1 MKIIS
6 CRGDLYREFG
16 RVVDVCEGTGI
27 DPLKCV
33 KWINTTLFDWGM
45 TTKAFDNW
53 DPKLCPSEKFT
64 FAFKILDRKPVFED
78 SVLYSPY
85 SKYIV
90 QDSGMAI
97 DHKTGNRW
105 SSSGDFNGLSWNPP
119 KLTFKLNGAELPVPD
134 AQDQRGGFA
143 LVISTE
149 YHDLSGCIC
158 NNVVRTRVKWK
169 CNNDRDGVVAELMKI
184 FK

>member
-1 MKIIS
+1 MIPKS
-6 CRGDLYREFG
+6 VGDLYREFG
-16 RVVDVCEGTGI
+16 RVVDMCKGTGV

-53 DPKLCPSEKFT
+53 CPKLCPSEKFT
-64 FAFKILDRKPVFED
+64 FAQGIVEGKPVFED

-97 DHKTGNRW
+97 DHKTGSRW
-105 SSSGDFNGLSWNPP
+105 SSSGDFNGLSWIPP
-119 KLTFKLNGAELPVPD
+119 KLTFKFNGVELPSPD
-134 AQDQRGGFA
+134 AQNQKGGFA
-143 LVISTE
+143 LVIQTE
-149 YHDLSGCIC
+149 YHDENGFIC
-158 NNVVRTRVKWK
+158 NTIIHRRVKWQ
-169 CNNDRDGVVAELMKI
+169 CNNDRDHVVAELMKL